1 MKHTNKRGQQPINPE
16 DHPLYHSTWKLL
28 KNYRDVVWSLEL
40 AVQQV
45 RCSFE
50 AEFGESI
57 EDFLDSLYLAGAD
70 LAGTQIENHARSI
83 ERSRKMLRIVDSAVA
98 LLRNKHKNGEIFYW
112 ILYYSFLSP
121 QELESVQDILEK
133 LRPHI
138 HNISYRTFY
147 RKRQDAIEALSSV
160 LWGYT
165 SKECLEILEMFIPKE
180 PKESGGQQ

>member
-1 MKHTNKRGQQPINPE
+1 MKHINKRGQQPINPE

-98 LLRNKHKNGEIFYW
+98 LLRNKHKNLGRRRAAQHPHCGPER
-112 ILYYSFLSP
+112 
-121 QELESVQDILEK
+121 QN
-133 LRPHI
+133 RPVG
-138 HNISYRTFY
+138 
-147 RKRQDAIEALSSV
+147 L
-160 LWGYT
+160 
-165 SKECLEILEMFIPKE
+165 
-180 PKESGGQQ
+180 GGQFSPHQFHWQSELPAPG